1 MDKYTREVVEMKSTL
16 RDCNIKSLVL
26 FVIIGLWL
34 VLPLT
39 ANADQVGGLLGE
51 LRVVPNGW
59 YVRFD
64 NNYDRCGANGKF
76 VRRNSN
82 DIQKLADAV
91 MSGRQVQFEFHCG
104 NGVHIVDSW
113 KWRSD

>member
-1 MDKYTREVVEMKSTL
+1 VDKYTREVVEMKSTL

-64 NNYDRCGANGKF
+64 NNYDRCGG
-76 VRRNSN
+76 
-82 DIQKLADAV
+82 
-91 MSGRQVQFEFHCG
+91 
-104 NGVHIVDSW
+104 
-113 KWRSD
+113 